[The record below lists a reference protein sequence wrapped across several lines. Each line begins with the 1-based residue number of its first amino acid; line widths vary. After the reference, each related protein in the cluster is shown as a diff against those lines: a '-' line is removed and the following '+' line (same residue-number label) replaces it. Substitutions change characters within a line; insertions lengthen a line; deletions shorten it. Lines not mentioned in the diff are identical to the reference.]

1 MGNCG
6 DIPTIGDLVRLCQ
19 KVGVGKGAVTAR
31 ETQRAC
37 VCACVRVMKV
47 FVQHEAVYMYLA
59 KEHELVICPH
69 GPERV
74 LPV

>member
-1 MGNCG
+1 MPERGGGEASCVCKEDG
-6 DIPTIGDLVRLCQ
+6 RVAGTKAR
-19 KVGVGKGAVTAR
+19 TAR
-31 ETQRAC
+31 ETQRVC